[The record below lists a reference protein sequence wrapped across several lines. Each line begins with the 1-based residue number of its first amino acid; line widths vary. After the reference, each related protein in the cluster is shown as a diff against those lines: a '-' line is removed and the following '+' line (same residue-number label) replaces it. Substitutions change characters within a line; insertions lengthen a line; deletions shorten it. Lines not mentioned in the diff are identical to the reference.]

1 MKTKKSITSR
11 IKITKGGKLLRRPM
25 GQRHFKAKYS
35 SKSRRKKKGLI
46 EISKVDKNLL
56 KRYSKF

>member
-11 IKITKGGKLLRRPM
+11 IKITKGGKLLRRPTQ
-25 GQRHFKAKYS
+25 QRHFKAKYS
-35 SKSRRKKKGLI
+35 SKIRRQKKGLM
-46 EISKVDKNLL
+46 EISKVDKNLF